1 MLWGFFNKRHKL
13 KEDWHLSGPSCAIGH
28 SYHFKSII
36 TKLNEKR
43 FTPWHIRC
51 HHILDANLLLV
62 WTSTTNLIFQV
73 QCRYLQSQTM
83 RVAYLA
89 KSCKVCS
96 SYGYSTRHIIFSSQ
110 NRVTSRDVPAHAG
123 TVLHRPLS
131 MEWSEIPKYL
141 QHQGSVFHF
150 GFIVG
155 QFIHQMV
162 SRSLLC
168 KLSEEICSL

>member
-1 MLWGFFNKRHKL
+1 MDTARGTLYSVPRIEL
-13 KEDWHLSGPSCAIGH
+13 
-28 SYHFKSII
+28 
-36 TKLNEKR
+36 
-43 FTPWHIRC
+43 
-51 HHILDANLLLV
+51 
-62 WTSTTNLIFQV
+62 QV
-73 QCRYLQSQTM
+73 E
-83 RVAYLA
+83 
-89 KSCKVCS
+89 
-96 SYGYSTRHIIFSSQ
+96 
-110 NRVTSRDVPAHAG
+110 PAHAG

-168 KLSEEICSL
+168 ALSEEICSLLPGVADQLA